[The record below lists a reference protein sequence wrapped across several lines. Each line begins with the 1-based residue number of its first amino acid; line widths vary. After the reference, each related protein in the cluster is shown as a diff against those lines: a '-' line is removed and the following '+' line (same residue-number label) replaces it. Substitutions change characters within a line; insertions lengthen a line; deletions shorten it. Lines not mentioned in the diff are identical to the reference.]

1 MIAPAQLVWVASILI
16 LGLILLVLI
25 EIHRSNERRN
35 NMVMFGSDVF
45 DEKIKEYNFSE
56 KEQHTLEKL
65 VRASKFE
72 NKDAV
77 LNSAALFETA
87 VTDFYEY
94 RNVFAIRDE
103 TLASVEL
110 LREQLDFTAK
120 NPLAIVRS
128 TRQFAKGDRIDVILE
143 NNVRLKHSEILW
155 KNEKEWAVLYDNSL
169 GPASSFVGKNIRV
182 RWTRPEDA
190 VYSTVLSVRS
200 VGPGEFVLGHST
212 KLEKQQLRR
221 WVREQVDFP
230 VKATFADGNTC
241 DGRLYD
247 LSAGGILV
255 GLPVDCLSGQHVKI
269 DFELPSFG
277 AQSVEIEILRNIGH
291 KNPQYPDLFSLTAS
305 FSGTFGWTQ
314 EIVLQYIFEVHK
326 NRKAQEKSQ
335 KVT

>member
-1 MIAPAQLVWVASILI
+1 MIAPAQLVWFAFIAL
-16 LGLILLVLI
+16 LALTLLVLI

-35 NMVMFGSDVF
+35 NMVMFGSDIF
-45 DEKIKEYNFSE
+45 DEKVKEYGFAE
-56 KEQHTLEKL
+56 KELHTLEKL

-77 LNSAALFETA
+77 LNSAALFELA
-87 VTDFYEY
+87 VTDFYEF
-94 RNVFAIRDE
+94 RNVFSIRDE
-103 TLASVEL
+103 TLASVEI
-110 LREQLDFTAK
+110 LRQKLDFTAK

-143 NNVRLKHSEILW
+143 NNVKLKHSEILW

-190 VYSTVLSVRS
+190 VYSTWLTVRS
-200 VGPGEFVLGHST
+200 AGPGEFVLGHST

-230 VKATFADGNTC
+230 VEAVFDDGSSC
-241 DGRLYD
+241 SGRLFD

-255 GLPVDCLSGQHVKI
+255 GLPMECEGGKHITIK
-269 DFELPSFG
+269 FELPSFG
-277 AQSVEIEILRNIGH
+277 LQSVEIEILRCIGR
-291 KNPQYPDLFSLTAS
+291 KNSKYPDLFSQTAS

-314 EIVLQYIFEVHK
+314 EVVLQYIFEVHK
-326 NRKAQEKSQ
+326 NKKATEKQ
-335 KVT
+335 LKVT